1 MTSHDKQ
8 KGIVRS
14 VLICLIGILRITYTV
29 SQRGLLRLRQRPA
42 RGEHAGHG
50 PPVHRA
56 ETGRVGVVLL

>member
-29 SQRGLLRLRQRPA
+29 SQRGYYAFGSDQCVVGTPA
-42 RGEHAGHG
+42 TD
-50 PPVHRA
+50 HRF
-56 ETGRVGVVLL
+56 TGQKVD